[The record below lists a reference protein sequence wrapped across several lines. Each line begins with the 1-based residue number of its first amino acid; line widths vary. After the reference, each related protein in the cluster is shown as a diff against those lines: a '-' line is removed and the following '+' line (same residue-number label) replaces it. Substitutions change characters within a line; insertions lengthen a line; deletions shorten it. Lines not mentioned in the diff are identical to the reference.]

1 MKTKVDVSNLAG
13 FNKTMQTASRATHA
27 GGKVCLVV
35 GHNEMTVL

>member
-13 FNKTMQTASRATHA
+13 FNKKMLTASCATQA

-35 GHNEMTVL
+35 GNNEMTV